1 MAQLSPSLLFQ
12 FLNFK
17 KTLIKKTGGKPVCLT
32 LVSQGNLQIM
42 QCTRKICKGVSD
54 KETNYEFD
62 QPQPLKMGVDAK
74 KKLGADAD
82 EKALVR

>member
-1 MAQLSPSLLFQ
+1 
-12 FLNFK
+12 
-17 KTLIKKTGGKPVCLT
+17 
-32 LVSQGNLQIM
+32 M